1 MEIMLTIIAVIGG
14 LLFIFSYLK
23 FVLSGFRYH
32 PVTGFIALIPVVN
45 LITLPTLM
53 DSKLVRTIILGLLGL
68 ILAVGAWFLGADKSL
83 QKHIS
88 TLRGEPTIIS
98 SSKQELMGESKGA
111 RVSTSD
117 TAITEKT
124 TTSENTTEK
133 TAPKTQG
140 TPQSVYFE
148 ILPKQALYSM
158 EFIETSVQQ
167 INTLKGRI
175 VRITSTS
182 NTIIEGQIQNIEKG
196 SVFISKNGEGNI
208 AYEMLIGNIKQL
220 LVMVKRKK

>member
-1 MEIMLTIIAVIGG
+1 MEIMLTIVAIIGG

-32 PVTGFIALIPVVN
+32 PITGLLAFIPVVN

-53 DSKLVRTIILGLLGL
+53 DDKLVRTILLGVLGL

-98 SSKQELMGESKGA
+98 SNKQGLMENKQKAISPP
-111 RVSTSD
+111 D
-117 TAITEKT
+117 TT
-124 TTSENTTEK
+124 TTEK
-133 TAPKTQG
+133 IATTEEVIPASGVTQQI
-140 TPQSVYFE
+140 PQTVYFE
-148 ILPKQALYSM
+148 TLPKHALYSM

-167 INTLKGRI
+167 IKTLKGRV
-175 VRITSTS
+175 VRITST
-182 NTIIEGQIQNIEKG
+182 NDTIIEGQIQSVEKG
-196 SVFISKNGEGNI
+196 SVFISKSGEGNV